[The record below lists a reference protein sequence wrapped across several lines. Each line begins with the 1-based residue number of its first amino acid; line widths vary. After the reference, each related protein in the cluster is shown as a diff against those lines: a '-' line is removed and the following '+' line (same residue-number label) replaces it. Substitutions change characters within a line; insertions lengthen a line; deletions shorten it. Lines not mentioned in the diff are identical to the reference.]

1 MYLDPYEREL
11 RLISSAMSAF
21 LWGYSKVG
29 YERSLDWCKRL
40 LTVSASES
48 EHALSHEQIADIME
62 VPLANVDALAE
73 GKSMEEVMATRE
85 GEEHLAKMVLKLL
98 DDDAETVRKAEEY
111 GKEEYAK
118 FRAECRK
125 KGLVG

>member
-85 GEEHLAKMVLKLL
+85 GEEHLFSNCWTTTRRLFVRRKS
-98 DDDAETVRKAEEY
+98 TVRRNMRRSARNVE
-111 GKEEYAK
+111 
-118 FRAECRK
+118 RRD
-125 KGLVG
+125 